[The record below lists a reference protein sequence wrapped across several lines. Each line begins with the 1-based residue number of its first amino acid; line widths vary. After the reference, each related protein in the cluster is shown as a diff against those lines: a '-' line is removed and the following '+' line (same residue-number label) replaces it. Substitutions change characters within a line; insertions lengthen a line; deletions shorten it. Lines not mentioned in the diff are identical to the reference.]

1 MIDFASYLEYET
13 SAAPFMGTLR
23 RWYGGRYWS
32 DDDEF
37 GSEKYNSEQALSDEQ
52 FLLCPPRALGYAM
65 SQKTW
70 AQFDIAKLQKPKGS
84 TKNTFEDELQLN
96 KSLKQLIYKSVMAHE
111 TGKKKNMEGHDMG
124 VEDFAQG
131 KGKGLTIMLY
141 GDSHSFSKVSCC

>member
-1 MIDFASYLEYET
+1 MIDFASYLEYEHP
-13 SAAPFMGTLR
+13 AAPFMGTLK
-23 RWYGGRYWS
+23 RWYGGYWS
-32 DDDEF
+32 YDDGF
-37 GSEKYNSEQALSDEQ
+37 GSARYNAEQALSDEQ
-52 FLLCPPRALGYAM
+52 YLLCPPRALGYAM

-111 TGKKKNMEGHDMG
+111 TGKKENIEGHDLG

-141 GDSHSFSKVSCC
+141 GEPFPFSRISCC